1 MQIHLGKGRVI
12 LEFFPAEAHFLS
24 EILGRIAQN
33 YEDADPGVFNGD
45 GLGESGYAEEDV
57 ESWRQELREG
67 GDDNARLARR
77 WMAHLRVE
85 NMDWISWEMTPE
97 DVGRFLLLAN
107 DHRMYLARH
116 FQVTEKDMALE
127 LDELEGDDRRTV
139 LLEIHFLA
147 HMMELLLP
155 FAPL

>member
-1 MQIHLGKGRVI
+1 MQIHPDQGNVI
-12 LEFFPAEAHFLS
+12 LDFFPAEAHFLA
-24 EILGRIAQN
+24 EILGRIAHN
-33 YEDADPGVFNGD
+33 YEQADPGIFYGEA
-45 GLGESGYAEEDV
+45 LGGSGYAQEDV
-57 ESWRQELREG
+57 EAWRQELREG
-67 GDDNARLARR
+67 GEDNARLARK
-77 WMAHLRVE
+77 WMALLRVE
-85 NMDWISWEMTPE
+85 NREWISWEMTPE

-116 FQVTEKDMALE
+116 FGVTEQDMSVE
-127 LDELEGDDRRTV
+127 LDELEGDERRVV